1 MKDMSVLR
9 ESPFIDHGSIVGV
22 FADISVW
29 LGIKRIID
37 QINENAAAYSFAD
50 LQEQM
55 RCYLRR
61 SNGIPMAVL
70 GWKSPNQKHKEL
82 EIICA

>member
-9 ESPFIDHGSIVGV
+9 ESPFIDHGSIVDV

-37 QINENAAAYSFAD
+37 QINENAAA
-50 LQEQM
+50 
-55 RCYLRR
+55 
-61 SNGIPMAVL
+61 
-70 GWKSPNQKHKEL
+70 
-82 EIICA
+82 